1 MRLRHIIFA
10 FGIACGGAVW
20 AAESITNSP
29 VTPAIVG
36 TSQNVRQLSLEDCI
50 ELALKHN
57 LSLAIERINPLLAQ
71 YNLSL
76 NWAAYDPVLSAR
88 GQHLNSQSPGGIDP
102 QSRSIPGT
110 QTEADSFEAGIS
122 GILPWTG
129 LNYNLSGSVTDRYG
143 TQSGRD
149 QFGLPITVPFENTSA
164 DASITLSQPLLRNF
178 WIDANRMNIWV
189 NRKNLKI
196 SELAL
201 QFQIM
206 NIITRVELAYY
217 DLIFAR
223 ENVLVQ
229 EKAYELAKRL
239 LAENKRRVEVGAM
252 APLDEK
258 QAESQASAR
267 QADLLSAQRA
277 LDAQQNLLKNLITD
291 NITSWHGTDILPSE
305 ALVAVPVPLSLQD
318 SWAKGMSLRPDLQES
333 RLQLEKQDIVLRYSR
348 NQLFPQL
355 DVFGSYGHA
364 ASANEYSPAFGQ
376 IEEGSS
382 PFHSFGAVFSIPLS
396 NRRARYT
403 HRSNQA
409 VKQQILLQAKQL
421 EQNIMVSIE
430 DAVQLALTNF
440 KRVDATRQARL
451 YAEAALE
458 AEQKRLEN
466 GKSTSFVVLQLQR
479 DLTSARS
486 QEIRA
491 LADYNQSLANLA
503 LAEGSTLQ
511 RQQINV
517 KSK

>member
-1 MRLRHIIFA
+1 MRLRHFILTLSII
-10 FGIACGGAVW
+10 CGGTLW
-20 AAESITNSP
+20 AGESATNET
-29 VTPAIVG
+29 VNPAILA
-36 TSQNVRQLSLEDCI
+36 TSEKARQLSLEECI
-50 ELALKHN
+50 GLALQHN
-57 LSLAIERINPLLAQ
+57 LSLAIERINPQIAQ

-76 NWAAYDPVLSAR
+76 GYAAYDPVFNAR
-88 GQHLNSQSPGGIDP
+88 GQHANSLSPSSRDDQSRVIPGSQSE
-102 QSRSIPGT
+102 S
-110 QTEADSFEAGIS
+110 DSFSSGIS
-122 GILPWTG
+122 GALPWTG
-129 LNYNLSGSVTDRYG
+129 LTYDLSGNISDTYG
-143 TQSGRD
+143 TQTGFD
-149 QFGLPITVPFENTSA
+149 QGLPISFPFENTRA
-164 DASITLSQPLLRNF
+164 NAAITLQQPLLRNF

-189 NRKNLKI
+189 NRKNIKI
-196 SELAL
+196 SDLAL
-201 QFQIM
+201 QFRIM
-206 NIITRVELAYY
+206 NIITSVELAYY

-229 EKAYELAKRL
+229 EKAYELARRL

-258 QAESQASAR
+258 QAESQAAAR
-267 QADLLSAQRA
+267 QADLLSAQRL
-277 LDAQQNLLKNLITD
+277 LDAQQNVLKNLITD
-291 NITSWHGTDILPSE
+291 NIYSWQGTDIVPSE
-305 ALVAVPVPLSLQD
+305 ALEAVAVPLSLQD
-318 SWAKGMSLRPDLQES
+318 SWAKGMSLRPDLLES

-355 DVFGSYGHA
+355 DVFGSYGHS
-364 ASANEYSPAFGQ
+364 ASADEFSPAFGQ

-382 PFHSFGAVFSIPLS
+382 PFHTFGAVFSIPLS
-396 NRRARYT
+396 NRRARLN

-409 VKQQILLQAKQL
+409 VKQQLLLQAKQL

-440 KRVDATRQARL
+440 KRVDATKQARL

-491 LADYNQSLANLA
+491 LADYNQSLANLS
-503 LAEGSTLQ
+503 LAEGSTLE
-511 RQQINV
+511 RRKMDI
-517 KSK
+517 KMK